1 MTQHDALIG
10 ALATILLTALCA
22 LGFAAEPMPLH
33 ETFRDGKIKV
43 QVTGLGA
50 RRVMRSSS

>member
-10 ALATILLTALCA
+10 ALTTILLTALCA

-33 ETFRDGKIKV
+33 EAFRDGKIKV

-50 RRVMRSSS
+50 RRAMRSSS